1 MPKGYGEG
9 PPQIGKQ
16 KLYFALILNWFI
28 KQIQNNVIKYNDT
41 NLNKEIKKNI
51 ILKSILF
58 QLLKGKVIS
67 CHLDIWL

>member
-9 PPQIGKQ
+9 TPQIGKQ

-41 NLNKEIKKNI
+41 NLNNRNTEKYNI
-51 ILKSILF
+51 EF
-58 QLLKGKVIS
+58 YFYFNG
-67 CHLDIWL
+67 